1 MEYSFRLG
9 CLVNMVV
16 LMSSPALADR
26 TADQKA
32 IGELDLKFQ
41 AAVKHNDAATMA
53 EILHQ
58 DMILVLGDGRASTRR
73 EQLLESEQK
82 LLTYEI
88 QDEEPGT
95 QTVRVFGDTGVV
107 TALLHIKG
115 THNTKSF
122 DRRLWFSDTYVRTAT
137 GWKYF
142 FGQASLA
149 LPMDAKNAESAPN
162 AAKIG
167 P

>member
-1 MEYSFRLG
+1 MKYGFRLG
-9 CLVNMVV
+9 CLLNMAV
-16 LMSSPALADR
+16 LMSSPVLADR
-26 TADQKA
+26 ATDQKK

-41 AAVKHNDAATMA
+41 AAVKHNDAAIMA
-53 EILHQ
+53 EILHE
-58 DMILVLGDGRASTRR
+58 DMILVLGDGRASTRQ

-107 TALLHIKG
+107 TALLIKG
-115 THNTKSF
+115 THNAKAF

-149 LPMDAKNAESAPN
+149 LPMDAKNTESAPN
-162 AAKIG
+162 AAKTS